1 MHTHQTELRST
12 CNVAMR
18 WTSGEHVKTEALADD
33 RTVEVKSELQR
44 EV

>member
-1 MHTHQTELRST
+1 MQTHQTELRST

-18 WTSGEHVKTEALADD
+18 WTSGEHVKTEASADD
-33 RTVEVKSELQR
+33 HTAEDKTELQR